1 VTAVSSSR
9 QPTPS
14 APRLRVGVS
23 GHRVPPKLPEQ
34 SKAPLRALLD
44 RIFAAVVDTAGEVGS
59 ARAAN
64 TTAAAELVVV
74 SSLAEGADRIVAA
87 AGLAAGFKLQA
98 VLPFKRNEY
107 ARDFETPT
115 SRAAFVRLL
124 DRASAVIELDGD
136 GDERPRAY
144 EAAGLRMLAT
154 IDLLIAIWDGEVAAG
169 IGGTAEI
176 VDRAISDGIVV
187 VWIEP
192 AKPDSIQISWSADC
206 DRPGNKANPEGQH
219 IFRPADVA
227 TVAGAA
233 TAILTAPTQ

>member
-1 VTAVSSSR
+1 VSPPR

-14 APRLRVGVS
+14 GPRLRVGVS

-34 SKAPLRALLD
+34 SQAPLRALLD
-44 RIFAAVVDTAGEVGS
+44 RIFTAIVETAGKVRD
-59 ARAAN
+59 ARAAS
-64 TTAAAELVVV
+64 TTAAAEFVVV
-74 SSLAEGADRIVAA
+74 SSLAEGSDRIVAA

-98 VLPFKRNEY
+98 VLPFERNEY
-107 ARDFETPT
+107 ARDFETPA
-115 SRAAFVRLL
+115 SRAAFERLL

-136 GDERPRAY
+136 SDERPRAY

-176 VDRAISDGIVV
+176 VERAISDGIAVM
-187 VWIEP
+187 WLEP
-192 AKPDSIQISWSADC
+192 AKPSSIQIAWSTNG
-206 DRPGNKANPEGQH
+206 DRPRPKAAPDQRH

-227 TVAGAA
+227 TVAGMAK
-233 TAILTAPTQ
+233 AILTAPTQ